1 MAGSS
6 MKECIVKNCTSTSL
20 VYSGID
26 AMILGV
32 PTERVCYEHANIYKQ
47 VDIVVEEY
55 NDALT
60 SI

>member
-1 MAGSS
+1 
-6 MKECIVKNCTSTSL
+6 MKLCAVKDCTSTSL

-32 PTERVCYEHANIYKQ
+32 PTEKVCYDHANIYKQ
-47 VDIVVEEY
+47 VDIIVEEY

-60 SI
+60 SV

>member
-6 MKECIVKNCTSTSL
+6 MKECAVKECTSTEL

-32 PTERVCYEHANIYKQ
+32 PTEKICYEHANIYKQ
-47 VDIVVEEY
+47 VDITVEEY
-55 NDALT
+55 NDACAVA
-60 SI
+60 

>member
-1 MAGSS
+1 